1 MAGNTIEIRQPC
13 DIYELP
19 RITSPKL
26 GELEPGTVLDRVEDA
41 DKEYWFAVVYQGTQG
56 YVLKEGAAPSEQ
68 IEAKD
73 ADDKETVE
81 ARDAHDKQTGS
92 GVSIQRR
99 YPALQTIS
107 GFFRLFGWITIGL
120 GSGGT
125 ILSAI
130 AIGSANDGSGVA
142 AAAILIGGLIGSVAS
157 GVIFIA
163 LADLLLVAIDIERNT
178 RSSAANDD

>member
-19 RITSPKL
+19 RLMSPKL

-41 DKEYWFAVVYQGTQG
+41 NKEYWFAVVYQGTQG
-56 YVLKEGAAPSEQ
+56 YVLKEAAAPSEQ
-68 IEAKD
+68 I
-73 ADDKETVE
+73 E

-120 GSGGT
+120 GSVGT